1 MRETALKFPVFSLRL
16 KLTLGY
22 ALVFILAS
30 LLGAAL
36 IYLVASTELTRS
48 LDATMEETAAI
59 VVGNIERED
68 GAARFAADL
77 QVRSELALELL
88 DARGQVTAQAG
99 DKEKLNLGS
108 PRPGFQTVQDW
119 RVYTVP
125 LAGGGWLRVLRPTDL
140 LSGLLET
147 LARVLVG
154 AALLMIVLSCLGG
167 YLLAD
172 RALKPI
178 DRVALAAASI
188 ARRGAYRER
197 VPVAPGGDEL
207 TRLSTTVN
215 AMLGSLEG
223 TIEHEKSFA
232 RMAAHE
238 LRTPLTTL
246 AGRVELLLDR
256 PRDAA
261 AYRAGLLQL
270 QERIGALRALSEGL
284 LSLARADAP
293 PLLEPVDLAGTVL
306 AVAEDLRPEFRA
318 AGKTLHLDVEESWVQ
333 AEPEGVRQATVNL
346 LQNALKYGGSQVTL
360 RVRPRELSVAD
371 DGPGPPRENWPR
383 LLRPLERGPGVQGI
397 SGSGLGLA
405 VVAALARRWQADLRP
420 GWAAP
425 GFTVTLHFP
434 EVNP

>member
-1 MRETALKFPVFSLRL
+1 MKFPVFSLRL

>member
-1 MRETALKFPVFSLRL
+1 MKTGALKLPAFSLRL

-22 ALVFILAS
+22 ALVFIVAS
-30 LLGAAL
+30 LLGAVL
-36 IYLVASTELTRS
+36 IYLVASTQLTRS
-48 LDATMEETAAI
+48 LDTTLEETAA
-59 VVGNIERED
+59 VALGNIERED
-68 GAARFAADL
+68 GVARFTSGL
-77 QVRSELALELL
+77 NVRSELSLELL
-88 DARGQVTAQAG
+88 DGQGQVTAQVG
-99 DKEKLNLGS
+99 EQEH
-108 PRPGFQTVQDW
+108 PRPGLPQSGFQTVQDW
-119 RVYTVP
+119 RVYNVP
-125 LAGGGWLRVLRPTDL
+125 LSEGGWLRVMRPTEL

-178 DRVALAAASI
+178 DQVALAAASI

-215 AMLGSLEG
+215 AMLDRLEG

-256 PRDAA
+256 PRDEV
-261 AYRAGLLQL
+261 AYRVGLVQL
-270 QERIGALRALSEGL
+270 QERIEALRALSEGL
-284 LSLARADAP
+284 LSLARTDAP
-293 PLLEPVDLAGTVL
+293 PILEPVELAGTVL

-333 AEPEGVRQATVNL
+333 AEPEGIRQAALNL
-346 LQNALKYGGSQVTL
+346 LQNALKYGGPQVTL
-360 RVRPRELSVAD
+360 WVRPLELSVAD
-371 DGPGPPRENWPR
+371 DGPGPAREDWPR
-383 LLRPLERGPGVQGI
+383 LLHPLERGPGVQGI

-405 VVAALARRWQADLRP
+405 VVAALARRWGAELQPEWEKR
-420 GWAAP
+420 

-434 EVNP
+434 AVNP

>member
-1 MRETALKFPVFSLRL
+1 MKLPPASLRL

-30 LLGAAL
+30 VLGAVL
-36 IYLVASTELTRS
+36 IYLVASTQLTRS
-48 LDATMEETAAI
+48 LDATLEETAA
-59 VVGNIERED
+59 VALGNIEREA
-68 GAARFAADL
+68 GALRFAAGL
-77 QVRSELALELL
+77 NVRSELALELL
-88 DARGQVTAQAG
+88 NARGQVTAQAG
-99 DKEKLNLGS
+99 GHEHLTPGL
-108 PRPGFQTVQDW
+108 PRPGFQTVEDW
-119 RVYTVP
+119 RVYSVP
-125 LAGGGWLRVLRPTDL
+125 LEGGGWLRVMRPTDL

-178 DRVALAAASI
+178 DQVALAAASI

-223 TIEHEKSFA
+223 TIEQEKQFA

-256 PRDAA
+256 PRDGD

-284 LSLARADAP
+284 LSLARTDAP
-293 PLLEPVDLAGTVL
+293 PTLEPVELAGTVL

-318 AGKTLHLDVEESWVQ
+318 AGKTLHLDVEEGWAQ

-346 LQNALKYGGSQVTL
+346 LQNALKYGGPQVTL
-360 RVRPRELSVAD
+360 RVRPGELSVAD
-371 DGPGPPRENWPR
+371 DGPGPAREDWPR
-383 LLRPLERGPGVQGI
+383 LLRPLERGPGVQGLA
-397 SGSGLGLA
+397 GSGLGLA
-405 VVAALARRWQADLRP
+405 VVAALARRWGAELRP
-420 GWAAP
+420 EWAQP

-434 EVNP
+434 GVNG

>member
-1 MRETALKFPVFSLRL
+1 MKSGVLKLPAFSLRL

-30 LLGAAL
+30 VLGAVL
-36 IYLVASTELTRS
+36 IYLVASTQLTRS
-48 LDATMEETAAI
+48 LDTTLEETAA
-59 VVGNIERED
+59 VALGNIGRED
-68 GAARFAADL
+68 GALRFAADL
-77 QVRSELALELL
+77 NVRSELALELL
-88 DARGQVTAQAG
+88 NGQGQVTAQVG
-99 DKEKLNLGS
+99 EKEDLKLGL
-108 PRPGFQTVQDW
+108 PQAGFQTVQDW
-119 RVYTVP
+119 RVYSVP
-125 LAGGGWLRVLRPTDL
+125 LEGGGWLRVLRPTDL

-178 DRVALAAASI
+178 DQVALAAASI

-215 AMLGSLEG
+215 AMLDRLEG
-223 TIEHEKSFA
+223 TIEHEKSFT

-256 PRDAA
+256 PRDVA
-261 AYRAGLLQL
+261 AYRAGLVQL

-284 LSLARADAP
+284 LSLARTDAP
-293 PLLEPVDLAGTVL
+293 PLLERVELAGTAL
-306 AVAEDLRPEFRA
+306 GVAEDLRPEFRA
-318 AGKTLHLDVEESWVQ
+318 AGKILYLDVEESWVQ
-333 AEPEGVRQATVNL
+333 AEPEGVRQAAVNL
-346 LQNALKYGGSQVTL
+346 LQNALKYGGPQVTV
-360 RVRPRELSVAD
+360 RVRPGELSVAD
-371 DGPGPPRENWPR
+371 GGPGPRQEDWPR
-383 LLRPLERGPGVQGI
+383 LLHPLERGPGVQGI

-405 VVAALARRWQADLRP
+405 VVAALARRWQAELRP
-420 GWAAP
+420 EWSER

-434 EVNP
+434 EGTG